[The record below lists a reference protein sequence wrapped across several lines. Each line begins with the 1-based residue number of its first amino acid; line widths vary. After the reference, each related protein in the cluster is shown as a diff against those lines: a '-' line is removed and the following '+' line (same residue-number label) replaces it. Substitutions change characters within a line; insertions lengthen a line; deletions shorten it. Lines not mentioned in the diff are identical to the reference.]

1 MDASLDASNDRV
13 ALNVASRALLGQG
26 PVAGFRRRDFFS
38 SVHNGERRHA
48 ESTPRMQPHTHRA
61 QAKKNACTGEGMR
74 VRSTRPRYA
83 WPFERG
89 TLMRDARNAAA
100 GKKPNAL
107 AGAEDLAG

>member
-1 MDASLDASNDRV
+1 MDASHDASNDRV
-13 ALNVASRALLGQG
+13 ALNVASRVLLRQG

-48 ESTPRMQPHTHRA
+48 RMQSLRA
-61 QAKKNACTGEGMR
+61 GEKNACTGEGMR

-100 GKKPNAL
+100 GKKPNAF
-107 AGAEDLAG
+107 AGTEDLAG

>member
-1 MDASLDASNDRV
+1 MDASHDASNDRV
-13 ALNVASRALLGQG
+13 ALNVASRVLLGQG
-26 PVAGFRRRDFFS
+26 PVAGFRRRDFF
-38 SVHNGERRHA
+38 RRCITGNVD
-48 ESTPRMQPHTHRA
+48 TPGCSHCA

-89 TLMRDARNAAA
+89 TLMRDARHAAA

-107 AGAEDLAG
+107 ACAEDLAG